1 MIMARHTRYSMLV
14 LIILLAKIAHCQQN
28 AEPVVQYRD
37 DCQNVEVPSDSIW
50 SPQDILDAYFHQGY
64 PYAQIDSKY
73 NGGRDTLTHYVQCGP
88 HFSSVLVKWTGSQ
101 TDENRLVPHGT
112 RHYPWSEVLELR
124 QEVLNNLAN
133 QGYPY
138 ARLLTNP
145 RAIRQDTLVLELSL
159 DTIRRIYI
167 HEVEL
172 QGDFSMNPALFSTMT
187 GIGSDQVFS
196 LDRIEHSIEVIR
208 QWDFAELQSLHYDF
222 NPYGVK
228 LLYEIAPSQPSRF
241 DILIGLVP
249 SNRPGKQYE
258 ITGNAYLDI
267 RNQLKMGERIYLKFD
282 KYANSSQAFDLR
294 FDFPYLPLIRSGILA
309 EGLIDRRDSTVLDA
323 HGKIGLQYSWKPGMK
338 YAFFLLRDQSRLISV
353 HTGRLANTG
362 LLPDE
367 LDYNFSATGLSI
379 THHRLDHFINP
390 RKGRIVQLSLTG
402 GLRRLVRNA
411 QIVGIELSGDRTSF
425 QAQYDSLT
433 QSTLKAEIDA
443 SWDQF
448 IPVGNF
454 STLRLR
460 SMASLSWASADLFQN
475 EYRRLGGF
483 QDIRGFPENSFFGDG
498 YAVWT
503 AEYRFLFGAESNA
516 YVFGDFGLIHHPANT
531 VSWNYPYSVGIG
543 LNLGTKAGI
552 FGISYAVG
560 GQRHIP
566 LALDQSRVNFGLIVN
581 Y

>member
-1 MIMARHTRYSMLV
+1 MARHTRYSMLV
-14 LIILLAKIAHCQQN
+14 LMILLAKIAYCQQN
-28 AEPVVQYRD
+28 AVPQVQYRD
-37 DCQNVEVPSDSIW
+37 NCPEVEIPSDSLW
-50 SPQDILDAYFHQGY
+50 SPEDILESYFQKGY
-64 PYAQIDSKY
+64 PYAQIDSAY
-73 NGGRDTLTHYVQCGP
+73 TSRNDTLTYFVECGP
-88 HFSSVLVKWTGSQ
+88 HFSSVEVKWTGSPI
-101 TDENRLVPHGT
+101 DKSCPVPQGT
-112 RHYPWSEVLELR
+112 RHYPWKEVLDLR

-138 ARLLTNP
+138 TRLLTTP
-145 RAIRQDTLVLELSL
+145 RAIRQDTLVMDFSL

-167 HEVEL
+167 HEIEL
-172 QGDFSMNPALFSTMT
+172 QGEFSMNPTLFSTMT
-187 GIGSDQVFS
+187 GISADQMFS
-196 LDRIEHSIEVIR
+196 LDRIAHSIEVIR
-208 QWDFAELQSLHYDF
+208 QWDFADLQSLQYDF

-228 LLYEIAPSQPSRF
+228 LLYKIAPAQPSRF

-294 FDFPYLPLIRSGILA
+294 FDFPYLPIIRSGILA
-309 EGLIDRRDSTVLDA
+309 EGLIDRRDSTVLDV
-323 HGKIGLQYSWKPGMK
+323 HGKIGLQYSWKPGVK
-338 YAFFLLRDQSRLISV
+338 YAFFLQRDQSRLISV
-353 HTGRLANTG
+353 HTSRLANSG
-362 LLPDE
+362 SLPDD
-367 LDYNFSATGLSI
+367 LDYNFSAAGLSLS
-379 THHRLDHFINP
+379 HHQLDHFINP
-390 RKGRIVQLSLTG
+390 RKGRIFQISLTG
-402 GLRRLVRNA
+402 GLRRLVHNA
-411 QIVGIELSGDRTSF
+411 QILGIELSGDRTSF

-448 IPVGNF
+448 IPIGSF
-454 STLRLR
+454 STIRLR
-460 SMASLSWASADLFQN
+460 TMAGLSWASSDLFQN

-483 QDIRGFPENSFFGDG
+483 QDIRGFPENSLFADG
-498 YAVWT
+498 YALWT
-503 AEYRFLFGAESNA
+503 GEYRFLFGAESNA
-516 YVFGDFGLIHHPANT
+516 YVFGDFGLIHHPASA